1 MSGKSSEKRP
11 EASLIRDA
19 SGDYVATRFL
29 VTEAEILTT
38 AEAIIAQRF
47 QRQGRLRSAADS
59 KRFLRSKLLLQV
71 HELFACLFLDNRN
84 GIIAFEV
91 LFQGTIDGC
100 SVHPRHVLKRALDHN
115 CAAVIF
121 AHQHPSGEPEPSGAD
136 EQITYRLQEAL
147 ALIDVRVLDHLVIGA
162 TATVSFAERGLL

>member
-1 MSGKSSEKRP
+1 MSGKSSEHQP
-11 EASLIRDA
+11 EISLVRDA

-29 VTEAEILTT
+29 VSEAEILAT
-38 AEAIIAQRF
+38 AEAIIEQRF
-47 QRQGRLRSAADS
+47 LRQGCLQSAADS
-59 KRFLRSKLLLQV
+59 KAFLRSKLLLQAY
-71 HELFACLFLDNRN
+71 EQFACLFLDNRN

-121 AHQHPSGEPEPSGAD
+121 AHQHPSGEPEPSRAD
-136 EQITYRLQEAL
+136 EQITHRLKEAL

-162 TATVSFAERGLL
+162 TDIVSLAELGMV